1 MSLQNEKKKIQSQ
14 ESSNLNEVDL
24 KKLKNKYKR
33 KIKKLKNKIN
43 KFSKIKSTNNVIH
56 ISKEQDNENKT
67 DKIQSHQVNIN
78 TPNYS
83 DYEKRIEEY
92 EIENKSLKN
101 KIDEFENSSQN
112 TLNEKN
118 KIEELEKKLK
128 HYQEENIRLSNQIFN
143 QDKKIEIMKNQIENF
158 ENLKQKL
165 YEQVNTLGDTLLDN
179 DNVENIFEKNSDPE
193 IFAKNKD
200 VKIVNSVEEI
210 SETTYN
216 QENKNIIKTSSNN
229 FDTRNL
235 DQAVKNIFGN

>member
-1 MSLQNEKKKIQSQ
+1 
-14 ESSNLNEVDL
+14 
-24 KKLKNKYKR
+24 
-33 KIKKLKNKIN
+33 
-43 KFSKIKSTNNVIH
+43 
-56 ISKEQDNENKT
+56 
-67 DKIQSHQVNIN
+67 
-78 TPNYS
+78 
-83 DYEKRIEEY
+83 
-92 EIENKSLKN
+92 
-101 KIDEFENSSQN
+101 
-112 TLNEKN
+112 
-118 KIEELEKKLK
+118 
-128 HYQEENIRLSNQIFN
+128 
-143 QDKKIEIMKNQIENF
+143 MKNQIENF

-235 DQAVKNIFGN
+235 DQAVKNIFGNQKQLFITAKL